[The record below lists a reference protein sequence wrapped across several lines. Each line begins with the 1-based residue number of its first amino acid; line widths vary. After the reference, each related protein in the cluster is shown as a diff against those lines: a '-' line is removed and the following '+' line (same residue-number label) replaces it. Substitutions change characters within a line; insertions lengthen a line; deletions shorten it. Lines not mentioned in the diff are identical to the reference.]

1 MEFPLVQ
8 RMSHRNLPQQ
18 FLKARDA
25 LMAHF
30 RPIINHYGLTEQ
42 QWRILRA
49 LDEAVQLEPRE
60 ICEQCQM
67 LSSSMPGVLARMEAM
82 GLIARNRVETD
93 QRRLLVRL
101 TPEGDRL
108 IGEMTPLIEQQYQN
122 IELAF
127 GKRTFDALEAALEGF
142 IRVQG
147 KRVQQVALPAR
158 QLPAE
163 ADA

>member
-1 MEFPLVQ
+1 
-8 RMSHRNLPQQ
+8 MSHRNLPQQ

-49 LDEAVQLEPRE
+49 LDEAMQLEPRE

-122 IELAF
+122 IEQAF